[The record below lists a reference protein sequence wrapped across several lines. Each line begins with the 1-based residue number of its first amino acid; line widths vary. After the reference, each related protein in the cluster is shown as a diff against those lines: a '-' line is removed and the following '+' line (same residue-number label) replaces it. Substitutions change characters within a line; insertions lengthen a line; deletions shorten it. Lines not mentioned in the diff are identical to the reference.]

1 MTTKEFLKAHKEPIS
16 RLRPRIRKSKH
27 LGGTKA
33 TGSLETPKLPK
44 RKKKLTEGML
54 SYIRNRIKN
63 AS

>member
-1 MTTKEFLKAHKEPIS
+1 MTTKEFLKAHREPIS

-44 RKKKLTEGML
+44 RPKIAEKVKAVIKKRMK
-54 SYIRNRIKN
+54 KD
-63 AS
+63 